1 MSQMGSVWPLKEWLI
16 QIVEEIF
23 LNITFNSVYLQ
34 CGIST
39 LPEYRIWIIM
49 NTDRNV
55 PVPSVH

>member
-23 LNITFNSVYLQ
+23 LIITCDSVYLQ

-39 LPEYRIWIIM
+39 LPEYRIWIIV